1 MTAFVDDFFGGAP
14 YQGYAY
20 SYPHKTAYRAFE
32 PPLGL
37 AETWAGEDR
46 SALFLYA
53 HVPFCFQRC
62 AFCNLFTTAT
72 GGREREQAYLETLAR
87 QAEVVAEVLPDARFA
102 TGAVGGGTPTWL
114 EAASLERL
122 FDVLQH
128 TLGAP
133 LGSMPLSV
141 ECSPETMTP
150 EKADVLARRG
160 TTRAS
165 IGVQSFVDGEA
176 RSVGRT
182 HRGHT
187 VNSAL
192 QALRDARIPTLNID
206 LIYGL
211 RDQDARSWQESL
223 EEALDWQP
231 EEIYLY
237 PLYVRPLTGLG
248 RRDRTWEDQRLA
260 LYRQGRDLLRLC
272 GYEQVSMR
280 MFQRA
285 GAPSGSSEHRCQAD
299 GMVGI
304 GPGARSYTRT
314 VHYAGRFAVGASA
327 VLNELDAWLGAT
339 REDFASIPW
348 GIRLDAEEQ
357 RRRHVQQGLLQA
369 QGLDRAWYAE
379 RFGADVLDH
388 LPQLA
393 DLGPLATFGD
403 RIQLSEEGL
412 AWSDAIG
419 PWLYSDATTAAMAAW
434 EIR

>member
-1 MTAFVDDFFGGAP
+1 MSFTDRFFGGQP

-20 SYPHKTAYRAFE
+20 SYPHKTAYRAFD
-32 PPLGL
+32 PPLDL
-37 AETWAGEDR
+37 AQTWADEDT

-72 GGREREQAYLETLAR
+72 GGREREAAYLETLAR
-87 QAEVVAEVLPDARFA
+87 QAEVVGEVLPEARFA

-114 EAASLERL
+114 EVSALDRL
-122 FDVLQH
+122 FDVLEH

-133 LGSMPLSV
+133 LGSIPLSV

-150 EKADVLARRG
+150 EKADLLARRG

-187 VNSAL
+187 VLSAL
-192 QALRDARIPTLNID
+192 QALRDAQIPTLNID

-211 RDQDARSWQESL
+211 RNQDANTWQASI
-223 EEALDWQP
+223 EEALDWRP

-248 RRDRTWEDQRLA
+248 RRNRQWEDHRLS
-260 LYRQGRDLLRLC
+260 LYRQGRDFLKLV

-280 MFQRA
+280 MFK
-285 GAPSGSSEHRCQAD
+285 APWAPQARSEHRCQAD

-304 GPGARSYTRT
+304 GPGARSYTRR
-314 VHYAGRFAVGASA
+314 VHYASRFAVGPSA
-327 VLNELDAWLGAT
+327 VLDELDRWLGAS
-339 REDFASIPW
+339 REDFRKIDW
-348 GIRLDAEEQ
+348 GIRVPEAEQ
-357 RRRHVQQGLLQA
+357 RRRHVLQGLLQA
-369 QGLDRAWYAE
+369 EGLSRSWYQQ
-379 RFGADVLDH
+379 RFGADVLEH
-388 LPQLA
+388 LPLDA
-393 DLGPLATFGD
+393 LSELVEVDE
-403 RIQLSEEGL
+403 RIRLTEEGL
-412 AWSDAIG
+412 AWSDAIA
-419 PWLYSDATTAAMAAW
+419 PWLYSDEVTAAMAAW
-434 EIR
+434 EVR